1 MININK
7 KILFIIIFV
16 VVAVSLFLGGFSLGL
31 HNSKYSNKCKD
42 TPIEEE
48 KIDTND
54 TGGTTIY
61 SGSNDMEIDVDKI
74 VLEKNNIYDSTLTN
88 NIEIVKRLKGVEV
101 SSYRDFND
109 KNSAFKLFS
118 GITLAAKNNNSEPV
132 DLDFKVEYYDDKGE
146 VVYTDYDS
154 ELLYSVLPGKLFSVK
169 IKMSPKVEYKSYKLI
184 YGAQHKRTYHI
195 NIDVSKDDFKVIEE
209 TSFSTKN
216 IKVYYE
222 NKTDKKLNVSG
233 TVVYYKNNEIVFINT
248 IDLID
253 ISPGDT
259 KEGVAY
265 GHQIGNREYDRFD
278 FIPVSA
284 YYTESEWK

>member
-1 MININK
+1 MNK

-74 VLEKNNIYDSTLTN
+74 VLEKNSSYDSTLTN

-101 SSYRDFND
+101 SSYRDFKD

-118 GITLAAKNNNSEPV
+118 GITLVAKNNNSEPV
-132 DLDFKVEYYDDKGE
+132 DLDFKVEYYDDNDE
-146 VVYTDYDS
+146 VVYKDYD
-154 ELLYSVLPGKLFSVK
+154 
-169 IKMSPKVEYKSYKLI
+169 
-184 YGAQHKRTYHI
+184 
-195 NIDVSKDDFKVIEE
+195 
-209 TSFSTKN
+209 
-216 IKVYYE
+216 
-222 NKTDKKLNVSG
+222 
-233 TVVYYKNNEIVFINT
+233 
-248 IDLID
+248 
-253 ISPGDT
+253 
-259 KEGVAY
+259 
-265 GHQIGNREYDRFD
+265 
-278 FIPVSA
+278 
-284 YYTESEWK
+284 

>member
-1 MININK
+1 MNK
-7 KILFIIIFV
+7 KVLFIIIFV

-74 VLEKNNIYDSTLTN
+74 VLEKNNSYDSTLTN

-101 SSYRDFND
+101 SSYRDFKD

-154 ELLYSVLPGKLFSVK
+154 EMLYSVLPGKLFSVK

>member
-1 MININK
+1 MNK

-74 VLEKNNIYDSTLTN
+74 VLEKNSSYDSTLTN

-101 SSYRDFND
+101 SSYRDFKD

-118 GITLAAKNNNSEPV
+118 GITLVAKNNNSEPV

-154 ELLYSVLPGKLFSVK
+154 EMLYSVLPGKLFSVK

>member
-1 MININK
+1 MNK

-118 GITLAAKNNNSEPV
+118 GITLVAKNNNSEPV

-154 ELLYSVLPGKLFSVK
+154 EMLYSVLPGKLFSVK

>member
-1 MININK
+1 MNK

-74 VLEKNNIYDSTLTN
+74 VLEKNSSYDSTLTN

-101 SSYRDFND
+101 SSYRDFKD

-118 GITLAAKNNNSEPV
+118 GITLVAKNNNSEPV

-154 ELLYSVLPGKLFSVK
+154 EMLYSVLPGKLFSVK

-222 NKTDKKLNVSG
+222 NKNNKKLNVSG

-284 YYTESEWK
+284 YYTESE

>member
-1 MININK
+1 MNK

-54 TGGTTIY
+54 TGGKTIY

-74 VLEKNNIYDSTLTN
+74 VLEKNSSYDSTLTN

-101 SSYRDFND
+101 SSYRDFKD

-118 GITLAAKNNNSEPV
+118 GITLVAKNNNSEPV

-154 ELLYSVLPGKLFSVK
+154 EMLYSVLPGKLFSVK

-278 FIPVSA
+278 FIPISA

>member
-1 MININK
+1 MNK
-7 KILFIIIFV
+7 KVLFIIIFV

-74 VLEKNNIYDSTLTN
+74 VLEKNSSYDSTLTN

-101 SSYRDFND
+101 SSYRDFKD

-118 GITLAAKNNNSEPV
+118 GITLVAKNNNSEPV

>member
-1 MININK
+1 MNK
-7 KILFIIIFV
+7 KVLFIIIFV

-74 VLEKNNIYDSTLTN
+74 VLEKNSSYDSTLTN

-101 SSYRDFND
+101 SSYRDFKD

-118 GITLAAKNNNSEPV
+118 GITLVAKNNNSEPV

-154 ELLYSVLPGKLFSVK
+154 EMLYSVLPGKLFSVK

>member
-1 MININK
+1 MNK

-31 HNSKYSNKCKD
+31 HNSKYSKD

-74 VLEKNNIYDSTLTN
+74 VLEKNSSYDSTLTN

-118 GITLAAKNNNSEPV
+118 GITLVAKNNNSEPV

-154 ELLYSVLPGKLFSVK
+154 EMLYSVLPGKLFSVK

>member
-1 MININK
+1 MNK

-74 VLEKNNIYDSTLTN
+74 VLEKNSSYDSTLTN

-101 SSYRDFND
+101 SSYRDFKD

-118 GITLAAKNNNSEPV
+118 GITLVAKNNNSEPV

>member
-1 MININK
+1 MNK

-31 HNSKYSNKCKD
+31 HNSKYSNKCVD

-118 GITLAAKNNNSEPV
+118 GITLVAKNNNSEPV

-154 ELLYSVLPGKLFSVK
+154 EMLYSVLPGKLFSVK
-169 IKMSPKVEYKSYKLI
+169 IKMSPKVKYKSYKLI

-284 YYTESEWK
+284 YYTETEWK

>member
-1 MININK
+1 MNK

-74 VLEKNNIYDSTLTN
+74 VLEKNNSYDSTLTN

-101 SSYRDFND
+101 SSYRDFKD

-118 GITLAAKNNNSEPV
+118 GITLVAKNNNSEPV

-278 FIPVSA
+278 FIPISA

>member
-1 MININK
+1 MNK

-54 TGGTTIY
+54 TGGKTIY

-101 SSYRDFND
+101 SSYRDFKD

-118 GITLAAKNNNSEPV
+118 GITLVAKNNNSEPV

-154 ELLYSVLPGKLFSVK
+154 EMLYSVLPGKLFSVK

-278 FIPVSA
+278 FIPISA

>member
-1 MININK
+1 MNK
-7 KILFIIIFV
+7 KVLFIIIFV

-74 VLEKNNIYDSTLTN
+74 VLEKNSSYDSTLTN

-101 SSYRDFND
+101 SSYRDFKD

-118 GITLAAKNNNSEPV
+118 GITLVAKNNNSEPV

-154 ELLYSVLPGKLFSVK
+154 EMLYSVLPGKLFSVK

-248 IDLID
+248 IDLLD

>member
-1 MININK
+1 MNK
-7 KILFIIIFV
+7 KVLFIIIFV

-48 KIDTND
+48 KMDTND

-74 VLEKNNIYDSTLTN
+74 VLEKNSSYDSTLTN

-101 SSYRDFND
+101 SSYRDFKD

-118 GITLAAKNNNSEPV
+118 GITLVAKNNNSEPV

-154 ELLYSVLPGKLFSVK
+154 EMLYSVLPGKLFSVK

-248 IDLID
+248 IDLLD

>member
-1 MININK
+1 MNK

-42 TPIEEE
+42 TSIEEE

-74 VLEKNNIYDSTLTN
+74 VLEKNSSYDSTLTN

-101 SSYRDFND
+101 SSYRDFKD

-118 GITLAAKNNNSEPV
+118 GITLVAKNNNSEPV

-154 ELLYSVLPGKLFSVK
+154 EMLYSVLPGKLFSVK

>member
-1 MININK
+1 MNK

-74 VLEKNNIYDSTLTN
+74 VLEKNSSYDSTLTN

-101 SSYRDFND
+101 SSYRDFKD

-118 GITLAAKNNNSEPV
+118 GITLVAKNNNSEPV

-278 FIPVSA
+278 FIPISA

>member
-1 MININK
+1 MNK

-101 SSYRDFND
+101 SSYRDFKD

-118 GITLAAKNNNSEPV
+118 GITLVAKNNNSEPV

-154 ELLYSVLPGKLFSVK
+154 EMLYSVLPGKLFSVK